1 MRRRRDAIPED
12 MSAQPPPLTVPLPP
26 AAPDPPDPEEV
37 TVWDPPPVLPPLPL
51 DPDAGEVGA
60 GLGAGVV

>member
-1 MRRRRDAIPED
+1 